1 MQISKNEYIHHLE
14 NICSDYNMNASDVYN
29 ILISKNDNEFPLSF
43 EIVKYT
49 VLKDV
54 PLDILKKI
62 FSLSELKTI
71 FSDTNTKK
79 IKNPQTRKFINS
91 LKH

>member
-1 MQISKNEYIHHLE
+1 MQTNKNEYIHHLE

-29 ILISKNDNEFPLSF
+29 ILISKNDSEFPLSF
-43 EIVKYT
+43 ETVKDK

-62 FSLSELKTI
+62 FTITELKTI

-91 LKH
+91 LN

>member
-1 MQISKNEYIHHLE
+1 MQTNKNEYIHHLE

-29 ILISKNDNEFPLSF
+29 ILISKNDSEFPLSF
-43 EIVKYT
+43 KTVKDK

-62 FSLSELKTI
+62 FNKLICLYI
-71 FSDTNTKK
+71 A
-79 IKNPQTRKFINS
+79 
-91 LKH
+91 